1 MSSINEWKR
10 RNNSLDAINKQ
21 LSDKI
26 LVLEAEIDQL
36 KKRAALD
43 EDFSK
48 YIDSRDELMAR
59 KDEYIQTLVAENEKL
74 KVERAELEKNVK
86 TWKMQ
91 AEKTAKEYR
100 AMEKKMEEQESKLA
114 DISDRYIYSEI
125 NGAIEKENYKEKYE
139 SLKKNIKRDDNNR
152 IETKWMVNYA
162 KEKPESRSGAT
173 AIRDMLTDY
182 YLSSEKMPQADA
194 MKNLREINKIPEEY
208 DANHPRQP
216 LISSADQVVVNN
228 HGTVEHQ

>member
-10 RNNSLDAINKQ
+10 RNNSLDAINKL

-26 LVLEAEIDQL
+26 LVLEAEIKQL
-36 KKRAALD
+36 RKRAALD

-59 KDEYIQTLVAENEKL
+59 KDEYIQTLAAENKKL
-74 KVERAELEKNVK
+74 KGERDELEKSVK
-86 TWKMQ
+86 TWQMQ

-228 HGTVEHQ
+228 HGTVKH

>member
-10 RNNSLDAINKQ
+10 RNNSLDAINKL
-21 LSDKI
+21 LSGRI
-26 LVLEAEIDQL
+26 LVLEAEIKQL
-36 KKRAALD
+36 RKRAALD

-74 KVERAELEKNVK
+74 KGERDELEKSVK
-86 TWKMQ
+86 TWQTQ
-91 AEKTAKEYR
+91 AEKTSIEYR
-100 AMEKKMEEQESKLA
+100 EMEKKMEEQESKLA
-114 DISDRYIYSEI
+114 DISDRYICSTI

-139 SLKKNIKRDDNNR
+139 SLKKNFKRDDINR
-152 IETKWMVNYA
+152 IETNWMVDYA
-162 KEKPESRSGAT
+162 KKKPESRSGAT
-173 AIRDMLTDY
+173 AIRDMLNDY

-194 MKNLREINKIPEEY
+194 MKNLREINKIPEDY

-228 HGTVEHQ
+228 HGTVEH

>member
-1 MSSINEWKR
+1 MSSISEWKR

-21 LSDKI
+21 LSDKF
-26 LVLEAEIDQL
+26 LVLEAEIKQL
-36 KKRAALD
+36 RKRAALD

-59 KDEYIQTLVAENEKL
+59 KEEYIQTLEAENEKL
-74 KVERAELEKNVK
+74 KGERDELEKSVK
-86 TWKMQ
+86 TWQTQ
-91 AEKTAKEYR
+91 AEKTSIEYR
-100 AMEKKMEEQESKLA
+100 EMEKKKEELESKLA

-139 SLKKNIKRDDNNR
+139 SLKKKNKKDDINR
-152 IETKWMVNYA
+152 IETNWMVDYA
-162 KEKPESRSGAT
+162 KKKPDSRSGAT

-208 DANHPRQP
+208 DANHPKQP

-228 HGTVEHQ
+228 HGTVKH

>member
-21 LSDKI
+21 LSEKI

-74 KVERAELEKNVK
+74 KVERAELEKSVK
-86 TWKMQ
+86 TWQTQ
-91 AEKTAKEYR
+91 AEKTSIEYR
-100 AMEKKMEEQESKLA
+100 EMEKKKEELESKLA
-114 DISDRYIYSEI
+114 DISDRYVCSTI

-139 SLKKNIKRDDNNR
+139 SLKKNFKRDDINR
-152 IETKWMVNYA
+152 IETNWMVDYA
-162 KEKPESRSGAT
+162 KKKPESRSGAT
-173 AIRDMLTDY
+173 AIRDMLNDY

-194 MKNLREINKIPEEY
+194 MKKLREINKIPDDYE
-208 DANHPRQP
+208 ANHPKQP

-228 HGTVEHQ
+228 HGTVKH

>member
-10 RNNSLDAINKQ
+10 RNKSLDAINKQ

-26 LVLEAEIDQL
+26 LVLEAEIEQL

-114 DISDRYIYSEI
+114 DISDRYVCSTI

-139 SLKKNIKRDDNNR
+139 SLKKNFKRDDINR
-152 IETKWMVNYA
+152 IETNWMVDYA
-162 KEKPESRSGAT
+162 KKKPESRSGAT
-173 AIRDMLTDY
+173 AIRDMLNDY
-182 YLSSEKMPQADA
+182 YLSNEKMPQADA
-194 MKNLREINKIPEEY
+194 MKNLREINKIPDDY
-208 DANHPRQP
+208 DANHPKQP

-228 HGTVEHQ
+228 HGTVEH

>member
-10 RNNSLDAINKQ
+10 RNKSLTEISEE
-21 LSDKI
+21 LSAKLRI
-26 LVLEAEIDQL
+26 LYAENEQL
-36 KKRAALD
+36 KKRTALD

-74 KVERAELEKNVK
+74 KGERDELEKSVK
-86 TWKMQ
+86 TWQTQ

-114 DISDRYIYSEI
+114 DISIRYNFSAI
-125 NGAIEKENYKEKYE
+125 NEMIENYKIKYD
-139 SLKKNIKRDDNNR
+139 SLRKNIKRDDINR
-152 IETKWMVNYA
+152 IETDWMVDYA
-162 KEKPESRSGAT
+162 KKKPESRSGAT
-173 AIRDMLTDY
+173 AIRDMLNDY

-194 MKNLREINKIPEEY
+194 MKNLREINKIPDDY

-228 HGTVEHQ
+228 HGTVEH

>member
-10 RNNSLDAINKQ
+10 RNKSLDTINKQ

-74 KVERAELEKNVK
+74 KGERDELEKSVK
-86 TWKMQ
+86 TWQTQ
-91 AEKTAKEYR
+91 AEKTSIEYR
-100 AMEKKMEEQESKLA
+100 EMEKKMEEHESLLA
-114 DISDRYIYSEI
+114 EISGRYIYPEI
-125 NGAIEKENYKEKYE
+125 NGAIEKGNYKVKYD
-139 SLKKNIKRDDNNR
+139 SLKSKNKRDDINR
-152 IETKWMVNYA
+152 IETNWMVDYA
-162 KEKPESRSGAT
+162 KKKPESRSGAT
-173 AIRDMLTDY
+173 AIKDMLTDY

-194 MKNLREINKIPEEY
+194 MKNLREINKIPEDY

-228 HGTVEHQ
+228 HGTVEH

>member
-10 RNNSLDAINKQ
+10 RNNSLDAINKL
-21 LSDKI
+21 LSGRI
-26 LVLEAEIDQL
+26 LVLEAEIKQL
-36 KKRAALD
+36 RKRAALD

-48 YIDSRDELMAR
+48 YIDSRDELMAK
-59 KDEYIQTLVAENEKL
+59 KDEYIQTLLAENEKL
-74 KVERAELEKNVK
+74 KGERDELEKNVI
-86 TWKMQ
+86 TWMKQ

-114 DISDRYIYSEI
+114 DISDRYICSTI

-139 SLKKNIKRDDNNR
+139 SLKKNFKRDDINR
-152 IETKWMVNYA
+152 IETNWMVDYA
-162 KEKPESRSGAT
+162 KKKPESRSGAT
-173 AIRDMLTDY
+173 AIRDMLNDY

-194 MKNLREINKIPEEY
+194 MKKLREINKIPDDY
-208 DANHPRQP
+208 DANHPKQP

-228 HGTVEHQ
+228 HGTVEH

>member
-100 AMEKKMEEQESKLA
+100 AMEKKMDEQESKLA
-114 DISDRYIYSEI
+114 DISDRYIFSTI
-125 NGAIEKENYKEKYE
+125 NEVIEKGNYKAKYE
-139 SLKKNIKRDDNNR
+139 SLKKNIKRDDNNK
-152 IETKWMVNYA
+152 IETRWMVDYA
-162 KEKPESRSGAT
+162 KKKPESRSGAT
-173 AIRDMLTDY
+173 AIKDMLTDY
-182 YLSSEKMPQADA
+182 YLSNEKMPQADA
-194 MKNLREINKIPEEY
+194 MKNLREINKIPEDY
-208 DANHPRQP
+208 DANHPKQP

-228 HGTVEHQ
+228 HGTVEH

>member
-1 MSSINEWKR
+1 MSSISELNR
-10 RNNSLDAINKQ
+10 RNKSLDAINKQ

-26 LVLEAEIDQL
+26 LVLEAEIEQL

-59 KDEYIQTLVAENEKL
+59 KEEYIQTLAAENKKL
-74 KVERAELEKNVK
+74 KGERDELEKSVK
-86 TWKMQ
+86 TWQMQ

-228 HGTVEHQ
+228 HGTVKH

>member
-10 RNNSLDAINKQ
+10 RNKSLDAINKQ

-26 LVLEAEIDQL
+26 LVLEAEIEQL
-36 KKRAALD
+36 KKRAAFD

-74 KVERAELEKNVK
+74 KGERDELEKSVK
-86 TWKMQ
+86 TWQTQ
-91 AEKTAKEYR
+91 AEKTAWEYR
-100 AMEKKMEEQESKLA
+100 DIEKKMEEQESKLA
-114 DISDRYIYSEI
+114 DISIRYNFSAI
-125 NGAIEKENYKEKYE
+125 NEMIENYKIKYD
-139 SLKKNIKRDDNNR
+139 SLKKNIKRDDINR
-152 IETKWMVNYA
+152 IETDWMVDYA
-162 KEKPESRSGAT
+162 KKKPESRSGAT
-173 AIRDMLTDY
+173 AIRDMLNDY

-194 MKNLREINKIPEEY
+194 MKNLREINKIPDDY
-208 DANHPRQP
+208 DANHPKQP

-228 HGTVEHQ
+228 HGTVEH

>member
-21 LSDKI
+21 LSEKI

-91 AEKTAKEYR
+91 AEKTAWEYR
-100 AMEKKMEEQESKLA
+100 DIEKKMEEQESKLA
-114 DISDRYIYSEI
+114 DISLRYNFSAI
-125 NGAIEKENYKEKYE
+125 NEVIEKGNYKAKYE
-139 SLKKNIKRDDNNR
+139 SLKKNIKRDDNNK
-152 IETKWMVNYA
+152 IETRWMVDYA
-162 KEKPESRSGAT
+162 KKKPESRSGAT
-173 AIRDMLTDY
+173 AIKDMLTDY
-182 YLSSEKMPQADA
+182 YLSNEKMPQADA
-194 MKNLREINKIPEEY
+194 MKNLREINKIPEDY
-208 DANHPRQP
+208 DANHPKQP

-228 HGTVEHQ
+228 HGTVEH

>member
-1 MSSINEWKR
+1 MSLINEWKR

-48 YIDSRDELMAR
+48 YIDSRDELMAK
-59 KDEYIQTLVAENEKL
+59 KDEYIRTLVAENEKL
-74 KVERAELEKNVK
+74 KVERDELEKSVK
-86 TWKMQ
+86 TWQMQ

-114 DISDRYIYSEI
+114 EISDRYIYSEKT
-125 NGAIEKENYKEKYE
+125 GAIEKENYKEKYE
-139 SLKKNIKRDDNNR
+139 SLKKNFKRDDINR
-152 IETKWMVNYA
+152 IETNWMVDYA
-162 KEKPESRSGAT
+162 KKKPESRSGAT
-173 AIRDMLTDY
+173 AIRDMLNDY

-194 MKNLREINKIPEEY
+194 MKNLREINKIPEDY

-228 HGTVEHQ
+228 HGTVEH

>member
-10 RNNSLDAINKQ
+10 RNKSLDAINKQ

-26 LVLEAEIDQL
+26 LVLEAEIEQL

-59 KDEYIQTLVAENEKL
+59 KEEYIQTLEAENEKL
-74 KVERAELEKNVK
+74 KGERAELEKSVK
-86 TWKMQ
+86 TWQTQ
-91 AEKTAKEYR
+91 AEKTSIEYR
-100 AMEKKMEEQESKLA
+100 EMEKKKEELESKLA

-194 MKNLREINKIPEEY
+194 MKKLREINKIPDDY
-208 DANHPRQP
+208 DANHPKQP

-228 HGTVEHQ
+228 HGTVKH

>member
-1 MSSINEWKR
+1 MSSISEWKR

-21 LSDKI
+21 LSDKF
-26 LVLEAEIDQL
+26 LVLEAEIKQL
-36 KKRAALD
+36 RKRAALD

-48 YIDSRDELMAR
+48 YIDSRDELMSR
-59 KDEYIQTLVAENEKL
+59 KDEYIQTLAAENKKL
-74 KVERAELEKNVK
+74 KGERDELEKSVK
-86 TWKMQ
+86 TWQMQ

-114 DISDRYIYSEI
+114 DISDRYVCSTI

-139 SLKKNIKRDDNNR
+139 SLKKNFKRDDINR
-152 IETKWMVNYA
+152 IETNWMVDYA
-162 KEKPESRSGAT
+162 KKKPDSRSGAT

-208 DANHPRQP
+208 DANHPKQP

-228 HGTVEHQ
+228 HGTVKH

>member
-74 KVERAELEKNVK
+74 KGERDELEKSVK
-86 TWKMQ
+86 TWQTQ

-100 AMEKKMEEQESKLA
+100 AMEKKMEEHKSLLA
-114 DISDRYIYSEI
+114 EISGRYIYPEI
-125 NGAIEKENYKEKYE
+125 NGAVSY
-139 SLKKNIKRDDNNR
+139 
-152 IETKWMVNYA
+152 TH
-162 KEKPESRSGAT
+162 
-173 AIRDMLTDY
+173 LT
-182 YLSSEKMPQADA
+182 LPTI
-194 MKNLREINKIPEEY
+194 L
-208 DANHPRQP
+208 
-216 LISSADQVVVNN
+216 LV
-228 HGTVEHQ
+228 

>member
-1 MSSINEWKR
+1 MSSISELKR
-10 RNNSLDAINKQ
+10 RNKCLEDINEDLTAK
-21 LSDKI
+21 LR
-26 LVLEAEIDQL
+26 VLYAEIEQM

-48 YIDSRDELMAR
+48 YIDSRDELMAK
-59 KDEYIQTLVAENEKL
+59 KDEYIQMLVAENEKL
-74 KVERAELEKNVK
+74 KGERAELEKSVK
-86 TWKMQ
+86 TWQTQ

-114 DISDRYIYSEI
+114 DISDRYIFSAI
-125 NGAIEKENYKEKYE
+125 NGAREKENYKEKYE
-139 SLKKNIKRDDNNR
+139 SLKKNIKRDDINR
-152 IETKWMVNYA
+152 IETNWMVDYA
-162 KEKPESRSGAT
+162 KKKPESRSGAT
-173 AIRDMLTDY
+173 AIKDMLTDY

-228 HGTVEHQ
+228 HGTVEH

>member
-26 LVLEAEIDQL
+26 LVLEAEIEQL

-74 KVERAELEKNVK
+74 KGERDELEKSVK
-86 TWKMQ
+86 TWQTQ

-114 DISDRYIYSEI
+114 DISIRYNFSAI
-125 NGAIEKENYKEKYE
+125 NEMIENYKIKYD
-139 SLKKNIKRDDNNR
+139 SLKKNIKRDDINR
-152 IETKWMVNYA
+152 IETNWMVDYA
-162 KEKPESRSGAT
+162 KKKPESRSGAT
-173 AIRDMLTDY
+173 AIRDMLNDY

-194 MKNLREINKIPEEY
+194 MKKLREINKIPDDYE
-208 DANHPRQP
+208 ANHPKQP

-228 HGTVEHQ
+228 HGTVEH

>member
-1 MSSINEWKR
+1 MSSISEWKR

-21 LSDKI
+21 LSDKF
-26 LVLEAEIDQL
+26 LVLEAEIKQL
-36 KKRAALD
+36 RKRAALD

-59 KDEYIQTLVAENEKL
+59 KDEYIQTLEAENEKL
-74 KVERAELEKNVK
+74 KGERAELEKSVK
-86 TWKMQ
+86 TWQTQ
-91 AEKTAKEYR
+91 AEKTSIEYR
-100 AMEKKMEEQESKLA
+100 EMEKKKEELESKLA
-114 DISDRYIYSEI
+114 DISDRYVCSTI

-139 SLKKNIKRDDNNR
+139 SLKKNFKRDDINR
-152 IETKWMVNYA
+152 IETNWMVDYA
-162 KEKPESRSGAT
+162 KKKPDSRSGAT

-208 DANHPRQP
+208 DANHPKQP

-228 HGTVEHQ
+228 HGTVKH

>member
-1 MSSINEWKR
+1 MSSISEWKR

-26 LVLEAEIDQL
+26 LVLEAEIEQL

-59 KDEYIQTLVAENEKL
+59 KEEYIQTLEAENEKL
-74 KVERAELEKNVK
+74 KGERAELEKSVK
-86 TWKMQ
+86 TWQTQ
-91 AEKTAKEYR
+91 AEKTSIEYR
-100 AMEKKMEEQESKLA
+100 EMEKKKEELESKLA
-114 DISDRYIYSEI
+114 DISDRYICSTI

-139 SLKKNIKRDDNNR
+139 SLKKNFKRDDINR
-152 IETKWMVNYA
+152 IETNWMVDYA
-162 KEKPESRSGAT
+162 KKKPESRSGAT
-173 AIRDMLTDY
+173 TIRDMLNDY

-194 MKNLREINKIPEEY
+194 MKKLREINKIPEEY
-208 DANHPRQP
+208 DANHPKQP

-228 HGTVEHQ
+228 HGTVKH

>member
-1 MSSINEWKR
+1 MSSISELNR
-10 RNNSLDAINKQ
+10 RNKSLDAINKQ

-26 LVLEAEIDQL
+26 LVLEAEIEQL

-59 KDEYIQTLVAENEKL
+59 KDEYIQTLEAENEKL
-74 KVERAELEKNVK
+74 KGERDELEKSVK
-86 TWKMQ
+86 TWQMQ

-173 AIRDMLTDY
+173 AIRDMLNDY

-228 HGTVEHQ
+228 HGTVKH

>member
-10 RNNSLDAINKQ
+10 RNKSLDAINKQ

-26 LVLEAEIDQL
+26 LVLEAEIEQL

-59 KDEYIQTLVAENEKL
+59 KDEYIQTLAAENKKL
-74 KVERAELEKNVK
+74 KGERDELEKSVK
-86 TWKMQ
+86 TWQMQ

-228 HGTVEHQ
+228 HGTVKH

>member
-10 RNNSLDAINKQ
+10 RNKSLDAINKQ

-26 LVLEAEIDQL
+26 LVLEAEIEQL

-59 KDEYIQTLVAENEKL
+59 KDEYIQTLAAENKKL
-74 KVERAELEKNVK
+74 KGERDELEKSVK
-86 TWKMQ
+86 TWQMQ

-114 DISDRYIYSEI
+114 DISDRYVCSTI

-139 SLKKNIKRDDNNR
+139 SLKKNFKRDDINR
-152 IETKWMVNYA
+152 IETNWMVDYA
-162 KEKPESRSGAT
+162 KKKPESRSGAT
-173 AIRDMLTDY
+173 AIRDMLNDY

-194 MKNLREINKIPEEY
+194 MKKLREINKIPDDY
-208 DANHPRQP
+208 DANHPKQP

-228 HGTVEHQ
+228 HGTVEH

>member
-1 MSSINEWKR
+1 MSLINEWKR

-26 LVLEAEIDQL
+26 LVLEAEIEQL
-36 KKRAALD
+36 RKRAALD

-74 KVERAELEKNVK
+74 KGERDELEKNVI
-86 TWKMQ
+86 TWMKQ

-114 DISDRYIYSEI
+114 DISDRYICSTI

-139 SLKKNIKRDDNNR
+139 SLKKNIKRDDINR
-152 IETKWMVNYA
+152 IETNWMVDYA
-162 KEKPESRSGAT
+162 KKKPESRSGAT
-173 AIRDMLTDY
+173 VIRDMLTDY

-194 MKNLREINKIPEEY
+194 MKNLREINKIPDEY
-208 DANHPRQP
+208 DANHPKQP

-228 HGTVEHQ
+228 HGTVEH

>member
-1 MSSINEWKR
+1 MSSISELNR
-10 RNNSLDAINKQ
+10 RNKSLDAINKQ

-26 LVLEAEIDQL
+26 LVLEAEIEQL

-59 KDEYIQTLVAENEKL
+59 KDEYIQTLAAENKKL
-74 KVERAELEKNVK
+74 KGERDELEKSVK
-86 TWKMQ
+86 TWQMQ

>member
-10 RNNSLDAINKQ
+10 RNNSLDAINKL

-26 LVLEAEIDQL
+26 LVLEAEIEQL

-59 KDEYIQTLVAENEKL
+59 KDEYIQTLAAENKKL
-74 KVERAELEKNVK
+74 KGERDELEKSVK
-86 TWKMQ
+86 TWQMQ

>member
-10 RNNSLDAINKQ
+10 RNNSLDAINKL
-21 LSDKI
+21 LSGRI
-26 LVLEAEIDQL
+26 LVLEAEIKQL
-36 KKRAALD
+36 RKRAALD

-100 AMEKKMEEQESKLA
+100 AMEKKMEEQESMLA
-114 DISDRYIYSEI
+114 DISDRYICSTI

-139 SLKKNIKRDDNNR
+139 SLKKNFKRDDINR
-152 IETKWMVNYA
+152 IETNWMVDYA
-162 KEKPESRSGAT
+162 KKKPESRSGAT
-173 AIRDMLTDY
+173 AIRDMLNDY

-194 MKNLREINKIPEEY
+194 MKKLREINKIPDDY
-208 DANHPRQP
+208 DANHPKQP

-228 HGTVEHQ
+228 HGTVEH

>member
-26 LVLEAEIDQL
+26 LVLEAEIEQL

-48 YIDSRDELMAR
+48 YIDSRDELMAK
-59 KDEYIQTLVAENEKL
+59 KDEYIRTLVAENEKL

-114 DISDRYIYSEI
+114 DISDRYIFSTI
-125 NGAIEKENYKEKYE
+125 NEVIEKGNYKAKYE
-139 SLKKNIKRDDNNR
+139 SLKKNIKRDDNNK
-152 IETKWMVNYA
+152 IETRWMVDYA
-162 KEKPESRSGAT
+162 KKKPESRSGAT
-173 AIRDMLTDY
+173 AIKDMLTDY
-182 YLSSEKMPQADA
+182 YLSNEKMPQADA
-194 MKNLREINKIPEEY
+194 MKNLREINKIPEDY
-208 DANHPRQP
+208 DANHPKQP

-228 HGTVEHQ
+228 HGTVEH

>member
-10 RNNSLDAINKQ
+10 RNNSLDAINKL
-21 LSDKI
+21 LSGRI
-26 LVLEAEIDQL
+26 LVLEAEIKQL
-36 KKRAALD
+36 RKRAALD

-114 DISDRYIYSEI
+114 DISDRYVCSTI

-139 SLKKNIKRDDNNR
+139 SLKKNFKRDDINR
-152 IETKWMVNYA
+152 IETNWMVDYA
-162 KEKPESRSGAT
+162 KKKPESRSGAT
-173 AIRDMLTDY
+173 AIRDMLNDY

-194 MKNLREINKIPEEY
+194 MKKLREINKIPDDY
-208 DANHPRQP
+208 DANHPKQP

-228 HGTVEHQ
+228 HGTVEH